1 MVLNYLYN
9 YILIVAIFILFEL
22 DLISIY
28 LCIFLQLEGNEDYQD
43 NLEEE

>member
-1 MVLNYLYN
+1 MLFDYLYN
-9 YILIVAIFILFEL
+9 YILVIVIFILFEL

-28 LCIFLQLEGNEDYQD
+28 LCIFLQFEGNEDYED